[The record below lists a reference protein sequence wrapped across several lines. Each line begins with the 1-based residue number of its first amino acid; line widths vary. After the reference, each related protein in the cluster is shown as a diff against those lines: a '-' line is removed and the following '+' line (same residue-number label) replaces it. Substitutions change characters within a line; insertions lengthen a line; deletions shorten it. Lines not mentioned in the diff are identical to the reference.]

1 MKLKQFAAQ
10 CLLLF
15 ALLTFVTTQVSLA
28 QPARP
33 ISLHPVNPH
42 YFLFRGKPT
51 ILITSAEHYGAVM
64 NLDFDYVKYLDE
76 LQSKGMNNTRV
87 FTGSYVEP
95 QGAFNIERNTMAP
108 APNRY
113 ITPWARSLTQGY
125 ANGGNKFDLTKWDA
139 AYFRRLKDFV
149 AQAGRRGVIVEVNLF
164 CPFYE
169 EIQWKLSPQNAIN
182 NVNDL
187 GTVARTDV
195 YTLDKHGG
203 LLAVHDALTR
213 KVVAELKNFDNVYY
227 EICNE
232 PYFGGVTLE
241 WQHHI
246 AEVIAAAEKSF
257 PFKHLISQNVANG
270 SAKIERP
277 HPAIS
282 VFNFHYATP
291 PDTVALNYALNKP
304 IGDNE
309 TGFRGTDDFQ
319 YRREAWDF
327 IIAGGALYNNLDYS
341 FAVGHEDGTFPYP
354 KTQPGGGNPGFRNQL
369 RILKEFI
376 NGFDFIRMKPDNSVL
391 KGELPAGVSAR
402 ALVKA
407 GQAYAIYICPKV
419 NDGAQ
424 DFSVKWSGRIEPKYS
439 ETYTF
444 YTFSN
449 DGVRLSV
456 NGQPV
461 ITNWTDH
468 SGVED
473 RGMISLSGGRK
484 YEIKLDYY
492 QAGGG
497 SAIKLYWSSDSQ
509 KKEIIP
515 QSQLT
520 AGGENGLRG
529 SYYSG
534 KNFDRPMLTRTDP
547 TIDFEWTNTSPFA
560 AAPQNDA
567 TKEQTIEL
575 KVALSA
581 GTYKAEWINTKSG
594 RVDKA
599 ESFTHSDGDRALL
612 SPTYSEDIALRIK
625 KELTNRGG
633 RLPSA
638 SSLRPLRLNLFT
650 AEDAE
655 KTQRA
660 RRFLPS
666 IVNRRRK
673 GNNFR

>member
-1 MKLKQFAAQ
+1 
-10 CLLLF
+10 
-15 ALLTFVTTQVSLA
+15 TQVSLA
-28 QPARP
+28 QSAKP

-42 YFLFRGKPT
+42 YFLFRGRPT

-76 LQSKGMNNTRV
+76 LQSKGLNNTRV

-113 ITPWARSLTQGY
+113 IAPWARSLTPGY

-149 AQAGRRGVIVEVNLF
+149 AQAERRGVVVEVNLF

-182 NVNDL
+182 NVNNL

-203 LLAVHDALTR
+203 LLAAHDALTR
-213 KVVAELKNFDNVYY
+213 KIVAELRNFDNVYY

-246 AEVIAAAEKSF
+246 AEVIAAAEKRF
-257 PFKHLISQNVANG
+257 PHKHLISQNVANG
-270 SAKIERP
+270 AAKIERP
-277 HPAIS
+277 HRAIS

-291 PDTVALNYALNKP
+291 PDAVTLNYGLNKP

-327 IIAGGALYNNLDYS
+327 IVAGGALYNNLDYS
-341 FAVGHEDGTFPYP
+341 FAVGHEDGTFQYP

-376 NGFDFIRMKPDNSVL
+376 NSFDFVRMKPDDSVL
-391 KGELPAGVSAR
+391 KGELPAEVSAR
-402 ALVKA
+402 ALVRA

-419 NDGAQ
+419 NDGAK
-424 DFSVKWSGRIEPKYS
+424 DFSVSWKGQIEPKYS

-468 SGVED
+468 SGTED

-515 QSQLT
+515 TGQLT
-520 AGGENGLRG
+520 AAGENGLRG
-529 SYYSG
+529 SYFSG
-534 KNFDRPMLTRTDP
+534 KNFDRPVLTRIDP

-560 AAPQNDA
+560 APQNDA
-567 TKEQTIEL
+567 AKERTIEF
-575 KVALSA
+575 KVTLPA
-581 GTYKAEWINTKSG
+581 GAYKVEWVNTVTGK
-594 RVDKA
+594 VDKA
-599 ESFTHSDGDRALL
+599 ESFTHSGGDRALA
-612 SPTYSEDIALRIK
+612 SPAYSEDIALRIK
-625 KELTNRGG
+625 KN
-633 RLPSA
+633 
-638 SSLRPLRLNLFT
+638 
-650 AEDAE
+650 
-655 KTQRA
+655 
-660 RRFLPS
+660 
-666 IVNRRRK
+666 
-673 GNNFR
+673 

>member
-1 MKLKQFAAQ
+1 
-10 CLLLF
+10 
-15 ALLTFVTTQVSLA
+15 
-28 QPARP
+28 
-33 ISLHPVNPH
+33 
-42 YFLFRGKPT
+42 
-51 ILITSAEHYGAVM
+51 
-64 NLDFDYVKYLDE
+64 
-76 LQSKGMNNTRV
+76 
-87 FTGSYVEP
+87 
-95 QGAFNIERNTMAP
+95 
-108 APNRY
+108 
-113 ITPWARSLTQGY
+113 
-125 ANGGNKFDLTKWDA
+125 
-139 AYFRRLKDFV
+139 
-149 AQAGRRGVIVEVNLF
+149 
-164 CPFYE
+164 
-169 EIQWKLSPQNAIN
+169 LSPQNAIN
-182 NVNDL
+182 NVNNL

-241 WQHHI
+241 WQYHI
-246 AEVIAAAEKSF
+246 AEVIVAAEKRF

-270 SAKIERP
+270 SAKIERR

-291 PDTVALNYALNKP
+291 PDAVALNYALNKP

-341 FAVGHEDGTFPYP
+341 FTVGHEDGTFQYP
-354 KTQPGGGNPGFRNQL
+354 KTQPGGGNADFRNQL

-376 NGFDFIRMKPDNSVL
+376 SGFDFIRMKPDNSVL
-391 KGELPAGVSAR
+391 KSELPAGVSAR
-402 ALVKA
+402 ALVKD

-419 NDGAQ
+419 GDGAQ
-424 DFSVKWSGRIEPKYS
+424 EFSVKWAGRIEPKYS

-468 SGVED
+468 SGAED

-509 KKEIIP
+509 PKEIIP
-515 QSQLT
+515 SSQLT
-520 AGGENGLRG
+520 AGSENGLRG
-529 SYYSG
+529 SYFSG
-534 KNFDRPMLTRTDP
+534 KNFDRPMLTRFDP
-547 TIDFEWTNTSPFA
+547 IIDFDWTNTSPFA
-560 AAPQNDA
+560 APPQKDA
-567 TKEQTIEL
+567 AKERTVEL
-575 KVALSA
+575 KVALPA
-581 GTYKAEWINTKSG
+581 GAYKVEWVNTVTGKF
-594 RVDKA
+594 DKA
-599 ESFTHSDGDRALL
+599 ESFTHSGGDRALV
-612 SPTYSEDIALRIK
+612 SPAYSEDIALRIK
-625 KELTNRGG
+625 KN
-633 RLPSA
+633 
-638 SSLRPLRLNLFT
+638 
-650 AEDAE
+650 
-655 KTQRA
+655 
-660 RRFLPS
+660 
-666 IVNRRRK
+666 
-673 GNNFR
+673 